1 MNIFKIIFD
10 LINEYDFLI
19 EEEKKIIL
27 PNIIDLNNKEYEMNY
42 EENNIN
48 HEETKTSY
56 EIDIVENNELN
67 NELNKKLNQ
76 EYKKIK
82 NTKIFIKKLY
92 KKLVLKCHP
101 DKNGNDKIFIKCKEY
116 YETNFLIG
124 LLYICELINSDLLP
138 ELNEIILK
146 EIFSE
151 IKIIQEKINII
162 KKKLNI

>member
-1 MNIFKIIFD
+1 M
-10 LINEYDFLI
+10 NEYDFLA

-27 PNIIDLNNKEYEMNY
+27 PNNVDLNNKEYKMNC
-42 EENNIN
+42 EEDNTN
-48 HEETKTSY
+48 HEENKISY
-56 EIDIVENNELN
+56 ELEIVENNELN
-67 NELNKKLNQ
+67 KKINK
-76 EYKKIK
+76 EYKKINNRK
-82 NTKIFIKKLY
+82 TFIKKLY

-124 LLYICELINSDLLP
+124 LLYICHLINSDLLP

-151 IKIIQEKINII
+151 IKIIQEKITII

>member
-1 MNIFKIIFD
+1 M
-10 LINEYDFLI
+10 NEYDFLI

-27 PNIIDLNNKEYEMNY
+27 PNNIDLNNKEYKMNC
-42 EENNIN
+42 EEYNTN
-48 HEETKTSY
+48 HEENKISY
-56 EIDIVENNELN
+56 ELEIVENNELN
-67 NELNKKLNQ
+67 NELNKKINK
-76 EYKKIK
+76 EYKKI
-82 NTKIFIKKLY
+82 NNRKIFIKKLY

-124 LLYICELINSDLLP
+124 LLYICHLINSDLLL

-151 IKIIQEKINII
+151 IKIIQEKITMI